1 MNFSQ
6 ALSYMKA
13 DRRVR
18 RGPMG
23 HWVSFDRSEPP
34 NFIWE
39 SEALGSEQWY
49 STAEALLAENWEVEA
64 PQLLPRGILID
75 LQEPNSDPGD
85 LTFCVT
91 GGFELLRLKGNGDVF
106 VRGILTDSDKRI
118 LKALKEFLAS
128 TPYGGALK
136 IDLVA
141 DGTTLEP
148 RTRFERVLDD
158 AD

>member
-6 ALSYMKA
+6 ALGYMKA
-13 DRRVR
+13 YRRVR
-18 RGPMG
+18 QGPIG
-23 HWVSFDRSEPP
+23 HWVSLDRSEPP

-49 STAEALLAENWEVEA
+49 PTAEALLAENWEVEA
-64 PQLLPRGILID
+64 PQLLSRGILIGP
-75 LQEPNSDPGD
+75 QEPNSDPGD
-85 LTFCVT
+85 ITFCVT
-91 GGFELLRLKGNGDVF
+91 GGVEVLRLKGNGDVF

-128 TPYGGALK
+128 TPYGEALK
-136 IDLVA
+136 IELVA
-141 DGTTLEP
+141 DGTIIEP
-148 RTRFERVLDD
+148 RTRFERVLED